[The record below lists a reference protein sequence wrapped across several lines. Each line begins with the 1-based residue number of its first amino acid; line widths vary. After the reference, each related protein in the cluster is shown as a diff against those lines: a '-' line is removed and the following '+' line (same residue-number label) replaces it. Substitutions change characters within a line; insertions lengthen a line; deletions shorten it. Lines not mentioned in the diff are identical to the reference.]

1 MKNGNEAVMQA
12 QLKELFVDYGL
23 GAMTYDDDGNENSGD
38 YTSNNILR
46 LIEMGDEGIDLLI
59 KTYESALRSLER

>member
-23 GAMTYDDDGNENSGD
+23 GAMTYDDDGNENSVD
-38 YTSNNILR
+38 YTSNNFLR